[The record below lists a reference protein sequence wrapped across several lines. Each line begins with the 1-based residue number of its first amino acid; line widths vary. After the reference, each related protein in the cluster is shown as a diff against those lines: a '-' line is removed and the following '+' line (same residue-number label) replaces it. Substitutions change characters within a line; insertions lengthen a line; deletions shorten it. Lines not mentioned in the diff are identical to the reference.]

1 MELVILLILQSIYP
15 IIVMS
20 GSIICIVIIMISYL
34 LICQDKPEYQE
45 YQVINTQYLLKF
57 EYLAYHTI
65 DYMILYTKQF
75 GQ

>member
-20 GSIICIVIIMISYL
+20 GNIICIIIIMISHL

-45 YQVINTQYLLKF
+45 YQVINTQCLLN
-57 EYLAYHTI
+57 T
-65 DYMILYTKQF
+65 
-75 GQ
+75 